1 MARRQALRIVRA
13 HPIKPAKSTRGV
25 SKQPH
30 ECGQNCHTSGETE
43 IACDIVLLPREM
55 YAVQRDRPN
64 GTQTV
69 VIAESFACRNKQ
81 AAALVM
87 RRFEQFLAELDGYKL
102 PE

>member
-1 MARRQALRIVRA
+1 
-13 HPIKPAKSTRGV
+13 
-25 SKQPH
+25 
-30 ECGQNCHTSGETE
+30 
-43 IACDIVLLPREM
+43 M

-102 PE
+102 PD